1 MNSSTH
7 LASGPLRWVLVALV
21 ALYFGFGILVL
32 GLRYGVLPHIN
43 DWRPAIARQASEAL
57 GVKVSLGSL
66 RAQWQ
71 GWNPYFEVDGVR
83 LESDQGKVLLDVPEL
98 RASLSWRSLLSLK
111 PEFQSLE
118 IWGMDLSVRR
128 DAAGTFHLLGRHIG
142 QTASDE
148 VSGFEVP
155 GWLMAQRQVVLRD
168 ATIRWQ
174 DEQRAAPELT
184 LTAVTLSTQHVAANG
199 IRFALDAT
207 IPEDMGS
214 RLSLRGE
221 IQGGAAQMADPL
233 AGTVHAYAQVADMR
247 PAAWRPWLDVPTAL
261 RGGVVSLQAWVDSQ
275 GEAGTSAVNLTL
287 AAEMHDF
294 AWALA
299 GGGQVAVPG
308 LQAYVRAPCLI
319 GQTAGPD
326 LGPAHFALRSQ
337 GVSLRDSEWFSVP
350 IGLGRL
356 DLAGQFTN
364 GPQPELEIESLA
376 WRNRDIDLLA
386 HGRWHAGGSSQAGVI
401 DLTGT
406 IKRAS
411 LNAIYRYLPNAVNA
425 DAREWLQT
433 GLVSGELVDA
443 TLRLSGDLAE
453 FPFGEHPQAGD
464 FLVEGPYRDTVID
477 YIPSDGKSP
486 AWPRLEA
493 MQGTAQMHRSA
504 LTLTAGE
511 ALMHPAKGAQ
521 IRLSDLKASI
531 PDVENDAV
539 LSVSGDTQASGST
552 YMALMQHSP
561 VGDMLDGVFDEASAS
576 GDWQV
581 PLSLTVPLEHSLDTQ
596 VDGEVRFAPGE
607 LRLLPG
613 MPAFEQMQGVLHFN
627 EREITVPKPIT
638 GRFLGGEIT
647 LGGQLGGSG
656 KGLTGKGQLSA
667 KALGAYI
674 DLPGMR
680 RITGE
685 MAYAVTLMRGAH
697 GYRLSAHSNMV
708 GLALDFPA
716 PLATPAKQARTLA
729 VEWANRDAK
738 TDALDIRLGDDLTVH
753 LLHRRGAS
761 KGPYFY
767 AGAIGVRRPAKPPAS
782 GLLLDVSYPLVDTDA
797 WNGIVKEFSSPGDQ
811 AARQSVLPE
820 LAGVRIQADLARIEG
835 LRMDRLFLN
844 AKRAPGGQWQADID
858 SVQTQGSV
866 HWREVGGA
874 IQGQVDAQ
882 FTRLGVGADPAD
894 GVSLLPESK
903 SADKDYVDDDFEM
916 PALRLNAEELNLY
929 GHKIGR
935 LTLQGVNDRSLG
947 AWQLKSLS
955 IRSTGIKVD
964 ATGLW
969 RMRGERRGLSLKANA
984 QVDDMGAWLDQAG
997 FPDIMEGGKG
1007 QLDGEFEWHNLP
1019 WQHDKA
1025 NLDGTLYI
1033 QLDDGRFSKVA
1044 SRSARFLEILSLQS
1058 LARLTHLD
1066 QTLSGLVKEGYPFDN
1081 LRGTLRLDQGVMST
1095 RDYRVIGPV
1104 GTIVLEGRSNII
1116 DETLDM
1122 QAVVVPNLDVSG
1134 AAIAAGIAINPIVGL
1149 GAFLTQWLLKAPLA
1163 KAMAGHYQITG
1174 TWDDPT
1180 IKDLPT
1186 QAPKSKPAPS
1196 GPAG

>member
-1 MNSSTH
+1 MFY
-7 LASGPLRWVLVALV
+7 ALV
-21 ALYFGFGILVL
+21 VLYFGFGILVL
-32 GLRYGVLPHIN
+32 GLRYGVLPHID

-57 GVKVSLGSL
+57 GVTVSLGAL

-71 GWNPYFEVDGVR
+71 GWNPYFEVDQVR

-111 PEFQSLE
+111 PEFRFLE

-128 DAAGTFHLLGRHIG
+128 DAQGTFHLLGRRLEPAG
-142 QTASDE
+142 SGEAP
-148 VSGFEVP
+148 GFEVP
-155 GWLMAQRQVVLRD
+155 GWLLAQRQVVLRD
-168 ATIRWQ
+168 ATIRWH
-174 DEQRAAPELT
+174 DAQRAAPELA
-184 LTAVTLSTQHVAANG
+184 LTAVTLRAQHLTADWIG
-199 IRFALDAT
+199 FALDAKV
-207 IPEDMGS
+207 PEDMGS
-214 RLSLRGE
+214 HLSLRGE
-221 IQGGAAQMADPL
+221 LQDGAALMAGRPPDMI
-233 AGTVHAYAQVADMR
+233 HAYAQVADMR
-247 PAAWRPWLDVPTAL
+247 PAAWRPWLDVPKAL
-261 RGGVVSLQAWVDSQ
+261 SSGVVSLQAWMDTQ
-275 GEAGTSAVNLTL
+275 GEEGTQAVELTL
-287 AAEMHDF
+287 AAETHDF
-294 AWALA
+294 TWALA
-299 GGGQVAVPG
+299 DGGQVVVPG
-308 LQAYVRAPCLI
+308 LQAYARAPWLI
-319 GQTAGPD
+319 GQPKGQD
-326 LGPAHFALRSQ
+326 LGPMHFALRSQ
-337 GVSLRDSEWFSVP
+337 GVSLRNSEWFAAP

-356 DLAGQFTN
+356 DLTGQFTG
-364 GPQPELEIESLA
+364 GPQPGLEIESLA
-376 WRNRDIDLLA
+376 WRNPDIDMLA
-386 HGRWHAGGSSQAGVI
+386 HGRWHAGGTSQAGVI
-401 DLTGT
+401 DLTGS

-411 LNAIYRYLPNAVNA
+411 LNAIYRYLPKVVNA
-425 DAREWLQT
+425 DAREWLQA
-433 GLVSGELVDA
+433 GLVSGELMDA
-443 TLRLSGDLAE
+443 SLRLSGDLAK
-453 FPFGEHPQAGD
+453 FPFGENPQTGD

-477 YIPSDGKSP
+477 YIPADGKSP

-493 MQGTAQMHRSA
+493 MQGTAQLHRSA
-504 LTLTAGE
+504 LTLTARE
-511 ALMHPAKGAQ
+511 ALMRPAKGAQ

-539 LSVSGDTQASGST
+539 LSVGGDTRASGSA

-561 VGDMLDGVFDEASAS
+561 LGEMLDGVFDEAKAS

-581 PLSLTVPLEHSLDTQ
+581 PLSLTVPLEHSVDAQ

-613 MPAFEQMQGVLHFN
+613 MPAFEKMQGALHFN

-638 GRFLGGEIT
+638 GHFLGGEIT

-656 KGLTGKGQLSA
+656 KGLTGRGQLSA

-674 DLPGMR
+674 NLPGMR
-680 RITGE
+680 RITGS
-685 MAYAVTLMRGAH
+685 MAYAVTLRHGAH
-697 GYRLSAHSNMV
+697 GYRLSANSNMV
-708 GLALDFPA
+708 GMGLDFPA

-738 TDALDIRLGDDLTVH
+738 TDALDIRLGDELTVH
-753 LLHRRGAS
+753 LLHRRGVS
-761 KGPYFY
+761 TGPYFY
-767 AGAIGVRRPAKPPAS
+767 SSAIGIRRQEVQPPAN
-782 GLLLDVSYPLVDTDA
+782 GLLVDVSYPLVDSDA
-797 WNGIVKEFSSPGDQ
+797 WNGIVKEFSAPGDQ
-811 AARQSVLPE
+811 AARRPVLPE
-820 LAGVRIQADLARIEG
+820 LAGIRIQADLARIEG

-844 AKRAPGGQWQADID
+844 AKRASGGQWQADID

-866 HWREVGGA
+866 HWREVDGA
-874 IQGQVDAQ
+874 IQGQVEAR
-882 FTRLGVGADPAD
+882 FTRLGVGVDPAD

-916 PALRLNAEELNLY
+916 PALRLSADELNLY
-929 GHKIGR
+929 GHKIGH
-935 LTLQGVNDRSLG
+935 LALQGVNDRSSH

-955 IRSTGIKVD
+955 IRSTGMKVD

-1033 QLDDGRFSKVA
+1033 ELDKGRFSKVA

-1058 LARLTHLD
+1058 LVRLANLD

-1081 LRGTLRLDQGVMST
+1081 LRGTLQLAGGVMST
-1095 RDYRVIGPV
+1095 HDYRVIGPV
-1104 GTIVLEGRSNII
+1104 GTIVLEGHSNII

-1122 QAVVVPNLDVSG
+1122 QAVVIPNLDVSG

-1163 KAMAGHYQITG
+1163 KAMAAHYQITG
-1174 TWDDPT
+1174 TWDDPV
-1180 IKDLPT
+1180 IKDLPA
-1186 QAPKSKPAPS
+1186 QAPKSEPAPS
-1196 GPAG
+1196 GPVR